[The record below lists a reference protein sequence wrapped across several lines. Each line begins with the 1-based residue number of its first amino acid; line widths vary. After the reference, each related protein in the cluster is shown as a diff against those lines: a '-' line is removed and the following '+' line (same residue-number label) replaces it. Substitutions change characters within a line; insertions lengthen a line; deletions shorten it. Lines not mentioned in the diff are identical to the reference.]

1 MAPRPTEAG
10 GPSGPPP
17 ETPIGLHLARVA
29 RTVGREFE
37 RTLAA
42 AGGSPP
48 TWTVLVSLKSGPA
61 RNQRELAE
69 AAGIQGATLTH
80 HLNGMEAAGLITRRR
95 DPANRRVHVVELTG
109 DGERE
114 FLRLAV
120 AASAFDE
127 RLRAGLSPAELEE
140 VRRLLARLAGNAG
153 GVGGGAGVGS
163 IQPVPPEAE
172 DAEPGAGSNPAGAG
186 AAAD

>member
-1 MAPRPTEAG
+1 MAPGPT
-10 GPSGPPP
+10 GPPA

-37 RTLAA
+37 RALAA

-48 TWTVLVSLKSGPA
+48 TWTVLIALRSGPA

-80 HLNGMEAAGLITRRR
+80 HLNGMEAAGLITRRS
-95 DPANRRVHVVELTG
+95 DPANRRVHVVELTEQ
-109 DGERE
+109 GERE
-114 FLRLAV
+114 FLRLAA

-127 RLRAGLSPAELEE
+127 RLRAGLSVAELAE
-140 VRRLLARLAGNAG
+140 VRRLLARLASNAG
-153 GVGGGAGVGS
+153 AVGGEAGGS
-163 IQPVPPEAE
+163 RIEPVPPEA
-172 DAEPGAGSNPAGAG
+172 ATGRGAGGRGSPGAGDGGGG
-186 AAAD
+186 AAAG